1 MATKRDYYEVLGVEK
16 SASKEDIKKAY
27 RKLAIKY
34 HPDRNAGN
42 PEAEEKFKE
51 ATEAYEVLF
60 KAEYENVKH
69 FIRHYLH
76 DEPESEDLAQDVF
89 ATLWTGRDR
98 IDPERNIRS
107 FLFTIARNKALNHL
121 SSLRTRLTDPLE
133 KASVS
138 LSIESLGSETII
150 SRIDA
155 LDMKRIID
163 MVYEKMPEL
172 TRRIFVMNR
181 DETMTYEE
189 IAASTGLTVKKV
201 EYNMVKALKQ
211 FRSKLS
217 FFK

>member
-1 MATKRDYYEVLGVEK
+1 MPPRYNNSDREILRMFSE
-16 SASKEDIKKAY
+16 
-27 RKLAIKY
+27 AIKAS
-34 HPDRNAGN
+34 D
-42 PEAEEKFKE
+42 
-51 ATEAYEVLF
+51 TEAYEVLF

-69 FIRHYLH
+69 FIQHYLH

-138 LSIESLGSETII
+138 LSIESLGSEAII

-181 DETMTYEE
+181 DEHMTYEE

>member
-1 MATKRDYYEVLGVEK
+1 MPPKYSNSDREILRMFSE
-16 SASKEDIKKAY
+16 
-27 RKLAIKY
+27 AIKAS
-34 HPDRNAGN
+34 D
-42 PEAEEKFKE
+42 
-51 ATEAYEVLF
+51 TEAYEVLF
-60 KAEYENVKH
+60 KAEYENVKY
-69 FIRHYLH
+69 FIRHYVH
-76 DEPESEDLAQDVF
+76 DGPESEDLAQEVF

-98 IDPERNIRS
+98 IDPQRNIRS

-133 KASVS
+133 KASVN
-138 LSIESLGSETII
+138 LSIESLDSEAIV

-155 LDMKRIID
+155 MDMKRIID

-172 TRRIFVMNR
+172 TRKIFVMNR
-181 DETMTYEE
+181 DENMTYEE

-217 FFK
+217 LFK